1 MEGENRLLGDPAARS
16 RSHLAEVEEAGR
28 KTCLGERRGKAPRPP
43 LNAASAAMHLPC
55 WLTCALLMQ
64 SRRRRG
70 IPARRPIRSALSDSD
85 AKVSSLDRPV
95 QPAAAVHAEQGSTAL
110 RHGRWF
116 RPWRI
121 TEPVGPPARRLPGY
135 LSPNNSERSFLRTV
149 ASRSKRSISAPTAAA
164 SAASGASRPSVRNAS
179 FTRCSASGEM
189 VPFRRSCPSSARN

>member
-16 RSHLAEVEEAGR
+16 RSRLAQVEEAGR

-43 LNAASAAMHLPC
+43 LNAASAAMSLAGF
-55 WLTCALLMQ
+55 LARELMQ
-64 SRRRRG
+64 SRGRRG